1 MVVKKCARCLAGA
14 TAAVALLAGC
24 QGSKNQSQK
33 ENGVTPTPPRLAVPS
48 PTSPSQ
54 RAEETTKPLVRL
66 NEEEPMLP
74 LRGTIKAYE
83 IRDVS
88 QLAPGLLADG
98 FLGDLVLENDLVRA
112 VVRRPDP
119 SLPSMPPA
127 GSLIDLSNQKS
138 RADYLNYY
146 ETLPDVESTTTRIK
160 IDRVVSFI
168 VDKQTTARLVLSGKL
183 VNLHSEAPNA
193 EGEGTETAS
202 AQPLELPVKV
212 THTYELGRDVP
223 YLVLRTKFTN
233 ESTAPVELFPGD
245 YIDWGEA
252 KSFVE
257 GYGLGNGAWT
267 KAQWVGAFID
277 DFSAGLCLPGDK
289 LAANLSAGRY
299 TVVQA
304 VDVPG
309 SKPEIL
315 PSPTPP
321 VVSKSV
327 APSFVPAPSA
337 PSTFQSITPP
347 VTVPSSI
354 PPRPETPYRPS
365 ETKPKFIPSQP
376 ETNYSPR
383 AMLNR
388 AGESKIAGLGVPQ
401 NALSLDSNRTPEV
414 PGGGIKEDSVSSS
427 PTAVLSQKRI
437 PISSEEP
444 STTSSAVQS
453 AAGGNKPRSQKPI
466 VVPPGRSYEFV
477 RYLVVG
483 DRNLSRVSEQVY
495 RLKGIPMG
503 VIAGLVFEDGTQKPV
518 PQAEV
523 RLSGGPSWKTGN
535 APYAFTRT
543 LTKADGTFVV
553 RVPYGN
559 YLVTATKI
567 GRELVSQPQKVSL
580 FQKSSD
586 QYVGLA
592 LSKESRLEVAVSD
605 PEAPT
610 SAPLPSRLVLL
621 AKPGTEPVDWGYGPG
636 SVAGVRNVAYMPYGA
651 ASLPVSPGY
660 YRLYISRGPEYDAL
674 EQDVVISRGSTQK
687 VIVTLPRAF
696 STPGMVSADIGVL
709 TTASAVSL
717 VTPTDLAV
725 MAACEGVS
733 VLVTGD
739 FERATDITAEIK
751 RLGLQ
756 KYVKCFPG
764 VRFLVSGRGTTANV
778 LVYPVPNDIA
788 PKLLEFRGKHKGS
801 PPDVFLADLRK
812 EFPQF
817 VVQIDQPLHPLAGY
831 LAPFPFDERFKRYAD
846 NDVPPPDFHA
856 LQVLNGKIV
865 AEFQDVL
872 DRYFDLAV
880 KRTRSYDSAPALTPL
895 GSSMCRLPYGTE
907 IGYPR
912 IYAITVH
919 DTLDTF
925 TPTDLANSIM
935 NQRVVVT
942 NGPMP
947 KLLGYAPAAKTY
959 AAQPGDVVDT
969 GTTGAL
975 PMKINILASSW
986 VSLSNFDLTWNGK
999 MVRRVQVM
1007 PVKRVLRYPVRQQK
1021 DADIQHI
1028 YVDGDGFTNLIC
1040 FSNRLSLTPI
1050 LPPAPTDF
1058 GGDVWPL
1065 AWTGPIFVDQDR
1077 NGKIRIEDEREK
1089 TEQKDS
1095 STTVPL

>member
-1 MVVKKCARCLAGA
+1 M
-14 TAAVALLAGC
+14 
-24 QGSKNQSQK
+24 S
-33 ENGVTPTPPRLAVPS
+33 
-48 PTSPSQ
+48 
-54 RAEETTKPLVRL
+54 
-66 NEEEPMLP
+66 P

-127 GSLIDLSNQKS
+127 GALIDLSNQKS

-146 ETLPDVESTTTRIK
+146 EPLPDVETTTTRIK
-160 IDRVVSFI
+160 IERVVSFL

-183 VNLHSEAPNA
+183 VAIRTETPPHTDDEAEAPV
-193 EGEGTETAS
+193 S
-202 AQPLELPVKV
+202 RPVDLPVKV
-212 THTYELGRDVP
+212 THTYELARDLP
-223 YLVLRTKFTN
+223 YLVLRTQFTN
-233 ESTAPVELFPGD
+233 ESTSPVELFPGD

-257 GYGLGNGAWT
+257 GYGLGNGAQT

-277 DFSAGLCLPGDK
+277 DFSAGVCLPGNK
-289 LAANLSAGRY
+289 LVTNLSAGRY

-304 VDVPG
+304 FDAPT
-309 SKPEIL
+309 SKQGIL
-315 PSPTPP
+315 PSPSLSSGAKNMSPTSAAGVEAAP
-321 VVSKSV
+321 VPQTVIAPMV
-327 APSFVPAPSA
+327 APSAA
-337 PSTFQSITPP
+337 
-347 VTVPSSI
+347 
-354 PPRPETPYRPS
+354 PPRTETHYVPTES
-365 ETKPKFIPSQP
+365 KPKFTPIPA

-383 AMLNR
+383 VMLSP
-388 AGESKIAGLGVPQ
+388 AGRTGSVELASMKL
-401 NALSLDSNRTPEV
+401 LSSTDEDLPLEF
-414 PGGGIKEDSVSSS
+414 PGGGSKRNELVSST
-427 PTAVLSQKRI
+427 PAVSATLAKQGIALPR
-437 PISSEEP
+437 EESVP
-444 STTSSAVQS
+444 
-453 AAGGNKPRSQKPI
+453 QKP
-466 VVPPGRSYEFV
+466 VVLPPGKSYEFV
-477 RYLVVG
+477 RFVVVG
-483 DRNLSRVSEQVY
+483 DRNLSRVSEQIY
-495 RLKGIPMG
+495 RLKGIPLG
-503 VIAGLVFEDGTQKPV
+503 VIAGLVFEEGSQKPI
-518 PQAEV
+518 PYAEV
-523 RLSGGPSWKTGN
+523 RLSGGPSWQAGN

-543 LTKADGTFVV
+543 LTKADGTFVA

-559 YLVTATKI
+559 YLVTATKV
-567 GRELVSQPQKVSL
+567 GRELVSQPQKVSV
-580 FQKSSD
+580 FQKSTD

-605 PEAPT
+605 PEAAT

-636 SVAGVRNVAYMPYGA
+636 SVAGVRNIAYMPYGA

-660 YRLYISRGPEYDAL
+660 YRLYVSRGPEYDAI
-674 EQDVVISRGSTQK
+674 EQDVVITRGSTQK

-696 STPGMVSADIGVL
+696 STPGMLSADLGVL

-717 VTPTDLAV
+717 VSPTDLAV
-725 MAACEGVS
+725 MAACEGVA

-739 FERATDITAEIK
+739 YERVTDLSAEIK

-756 KYVKCFPG
+756 RYVKCIPG
-764 VRFLVSGRGTTANV
+764 VRFLVSGRGATANV
-778 LVYPVPNDIA
+778 LVYPVPSDLA
-788 PKLLEFRGKHKGS
+788 EKLLAFRAKHQGT

-812 EFPQF
+812 EFPQL

-831 LAPFPFDERFKRYAD
+831 LAPFPFDDRFKRY
-846 NDVPPPDFHA
+846 NENEVPPPDFHA
-856 LQVLNGKIV
+856 LQILNGKIV

-872 DRYFDLAV
+872 DRYFDLAI

-907 IGYPR
+907 IGCPR
-912 IYAITVH
+912 VYVITVH

-925 TPTDLANSIM
+925 TPTDLANSIL

-942 NGPMP
+942 NGPLP
-947 KLLGYAPAAKTY
+947 KLLGYSPAARTY

-986 VSLSNFDLTWNGK
+986 ISLSNFDLTWNGK

-1040 FSNRLSLTPI
+1040 FSNRQSLTPI
-1050 LPPAPTDF
+1050 VPPAPTDF

-1065 AWTGPIFVDQDR
+1065 AWTGPIYVDQDR
-1077 NGKIRIEDEREK
+1077 NGKIRVEDEREK
-1089 TEQKDS
+1089 NEQRAKP
-1095 STTVPL
+1095 TTGP

>member
-1 MVVKKCARCLAGA
+1 MVKNKSALNVVCVIAACALA
-14 TAAVALLAGC
+14 TACEGP
-24 QGSKNQSQK
+24 KNQSEK
-33 ENGVTPTPPRLAVPS
+33 ENRPTPTPPRFAVPS
-48 PTSPSQ
+48 PTLPTE
-54 RAEETTKPLVRL
+54 RTEETTKPVVRL

-119 SLPSMPPA
+119 SLPTMPPA

-146 ETLPDVESTTTRIK
+146 EPLPDVESTTTRVK

-183 VNLHSEAPNA
+183 VDLRTESSNGAGEETEA
-193 EGEGTETAS
+193 AS
-202 AQPLELPVKV
+202 PQPVELPVKV
-212 THTYELGRDVP
+212 THTFELGRDVP
-223 YLVLRTKFTN
+223 YLVIRTKFTN
-233 ESTAPVELFPGD
+233 ESTAPIELFPGD

-277 DFSAGLCLPGDK
+277 DFSAGICLPGNK
-289 LAANLSAGRY
+289 PVANISAGRY

-304 VDVPG
+304 VDAPG
-309 SKPEIL
+309 VKPEIL
-315 PSPTPP
+315 PSPT
-321 VVSKSV
+321 SAIGNKGG
-327 APSFVPAPSA
+327 APSFVPAPIQ
-337 PSTFQSITPP
+337 PSSFQSLAPAAPTPS
-347 VTVPSSI
+347 VV
-354 PPRPETPYRPS
+354 PPRPETHYLPS
-365 ETKPKFIPSQP
+365 EVKPKFSPALP

-383 AMLNR
+383 ARLPRAEEIEIAQMGTQPDASASDNNR
-388 AGESKIAGLGVPQ
+388 MC
-401 NALSLDSNRTPEV
+401 EV
-414 PGGGIKEDSVSSS
+414 PGGGAKEDSVSSM
-427 PTAVLSQKRI
+427 PTAAPQKKATPI
-437 PISSEEP
+437 PLEEP
-444 STTSSAVQS
+444 SSKKS
-453 AAGGNKPRSQKPI
+453 AAQSPTGANKPQAKKPI
-466 VVPPGRSYEFV
+466 VLPPGRSYEFV

-495 RLKGIPMG
+495 RLKGLPLG
-503 VIAGLVFEDGTQKPV
+503 VIAGLVFEEGSQKPI

-523 RLSGGPSWKTGN
+523 RISGGPGWKTGN

-674 EQDVVISRGSTQK
+674 EQDVVITRGATQK
-687 VIVTLPRAF
+687 LIVTLPRAF
-696 STPGMVSADIGVL
+696 STPGMVSADIGVM

-717 VTPTDLAV
+717 VTPADLAV

-739 FERATDITAEIK
+739 FERVTDITGEIK

-764 VRFLVSGRGTTANV
+764 IRFLVSGRGATANV
-778 LVYPVPNDIA
+778 LVYPVQNEIA
-788 PKLLEFRGKHKGS
+788 SKLVAFRAKRKGS

-812 EFPQF
+812 EFPPL

-880 KRTRSYDSAPALTPL
+880 KRTRSYESAPALTPL

-925 TPTDLANSIM
+925 TPSDLANSIM

-942 NGPMP
+942 NGPLP

-1040 FSNRLSLTPI
+1040 FSNRQSLTPI

-1077 NGKIRIEDEREK
+1077 NGKIRILEEREK

-1095 STTVPL
+1095 STTGPL